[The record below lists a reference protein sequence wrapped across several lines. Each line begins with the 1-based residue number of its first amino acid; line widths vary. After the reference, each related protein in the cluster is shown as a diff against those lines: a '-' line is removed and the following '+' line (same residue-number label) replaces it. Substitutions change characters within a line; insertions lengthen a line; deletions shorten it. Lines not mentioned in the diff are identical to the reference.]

1 MINEKLI
8 PTDIKLEND
17 ISIITNNID
26 KININNRNY
35 THIYI
40 NVYNVTDPKQY
51 IKDIIY
57 LNCVSILIIK
67 NNNKDNNKNCI
78 KYKNILNNLNKEYIN
93 YESKIKIKDNYFK
106 FVFLNKKYKFD
117 NFKWFDIYNFY
128 TLFEKQENIIDQI
141 LKNKLNYNKINRKIN
156 IIKKIYSPDKKFKN
170 RVFYKLNIK
179 YIFLNI
185 QKNYDK
191 IF

>member
-67 NNNKDNNKNCI
+67 NNNKDNNKDNNKNCI
-78 KYKNILNNLNKEYIN
+78 KYKNILNNINK
-93 YESKIKIKDNYFK
+93 
-106 FVFLNKKYKFD
+106 
-117 NFKWFDIYNFY
+117 
-128 TLFEKQENIIDQI
+128 
-141 LKNKLNYNKINRKIN
+141 
-156 IIKKIYSPDKKFKN
+156 
-170 RVFYKLNIK
+170 
-179 YIFLNI
+179 
-185 QKNYDK
+185 
-191 IF
+191 

>member
-67 NNNKDNNKNCI
+67 NNNKDNNKNYI
-78 KYKNILNNLNKEYIN
+78 KNKNILNNLNKEYIN

-128 TLFEKQENIIDQI
+128 TLFEQQENIIDQI
-141 LKNKLNYNKINRKIN
+141 LKNKKNYNKINIKIN

-170 RVFYKLNIK
+170 RIFYKLNIK

>member
-128 TLFEKQENIIDQI
+128 TLFEQQENIIDQI